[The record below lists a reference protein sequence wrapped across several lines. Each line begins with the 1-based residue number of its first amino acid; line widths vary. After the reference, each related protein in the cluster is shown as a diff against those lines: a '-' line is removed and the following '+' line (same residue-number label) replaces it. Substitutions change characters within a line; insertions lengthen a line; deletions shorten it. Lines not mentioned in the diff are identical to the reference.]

1 LGSAAVTIVIPQVE
15 KVDGEIRVSRR
26 RSRMIIEHSNAS
38 DDNYVGISSTGRIE
52 LRKRNQKTPL
62 FAINP
67 STEVL
72 HALQSETSGA
82 IEE

>member
-1 LGSAAVTIVIPQVE
+1 MGSAAVTIVIPRVE

-26 RSRMIIEHSNAS
+26 RSRTIIEHSNAS
-38 DDNYVGISSTGRIE
+38 DGNYGGVSSTGRIE
-52 LRKRNQKTPL
+52 LRERNQKTPL

-67 STEVL
+67 STGVL
-72 HALQSETSGA
+72 HALQSETSEA